1 MMFSISPK
9 FKIII
14 YVLLLGCALTFLAG
28 CSGTDSSDG
37 GAVLNVVMESSAL
50 SQGKKAMPINAD
62 KFLAEV
68 LDSAGK
74 ELQAKEAA
82 SSPSGNTTVSFTLA
96 NTGSYR
102 VRVSAFDV
110 NRVILGT
117 YNEAVSVVEGDNSVD
132 VNTLEAAEVH
142 YSSGLNLPQTQSAEG
157 LSDFFSFD
165 QSGIH
170 LQSYCIFGKLVEE
183 GKPVNAYM
191 SIVQRLDEEIPDF
204 GSYMFPIVIAG
215 AGFNNPETAHIIFG
229 GSYGIAELTEAVT
242 VTQPWHAHVES
253 PNTPPTPYPD
263 NTTDMKILSGVMGQK
278 GARYRITSQTKDLE
292 DGALETSVEVTDEM
306 GIVNDG
312 YGPASFF
319 PQWLPEEQRA
329 VIISSYGGS
338 VGDYLEAS
346 GNPMTDQGS
355 YYYSAPMLQVDS
367 FTITRNGRTIS
378 QGNDGLLWMDIVYQS
393 FDAAAQEVVKTATWN
408 FFTLQFPDENLA
420 MMVTGVHN
428 DYNGDLPVATLFSA
442 LGNKSANGALNS
454 IYRWNLQD
462 IEITPVSGSTWTSP
476 SSNLT
481 YYTQYKITLGGEHKA
496 DLTVTMSWDE
506 QELKVNNT
514 VKYEGYADV
523 TGTLDG
529 KTVNGSAWVELQPAG
544 HL

>member
-1 MMFSISPK
+1 MSSLSVR
-9 FKIII
+9 FKLLIFTILLVTAFI
-14 YVLLLGCALTFLAG
+14 YLPG
-28 CSGTDSSDG
+28 CSRSDSSDG
-37 GAVLNVVMESSAL
+37 GAILNVVMESSAL
-50 SQGKKAMPINAD
+50 SRGKRAMPVNAD
-62 KFLAEV
+62 KFLVEV

-74 ELQAKEAA
+74 ELQAKETA
-82 SSPSGNTTVSFTLA
+82 SSYAVNTTVSFTLA
-96 NTGSYR
+96 DTGSYR
-102 VRVSAFDV
+102 VRVSAFDSS
-110 NRVILGT
+110 RVILGT
-117 YNEAVSVVEGDNSVD
+117 YEEAVTVVEGDNSVD

-142 YSSGLNLPQTQSAEG
+142 YTSQLNLPQTQSAEG

-242 VTQPWHAHVES
+242 VTRPWHAHVES
-253 PNTPPTPYPD
+253 PNTPPTPYPN
-263 NTTDMKILSGVMGQK
+263 NTTDMMLLSGVMGQK
-278 GARYRITSQTKDLE
+278 GARYRITSQAKDLE
-292 DGALETSVEVTDEM
+292 NGALETSVEVTDEM

-319 PQWLPEEQRA
+319 PQWLTDEQRS
-329 VIISSYGGS
+329 VINSTYGGS

-355 YYYSAPMLQVDS
+355 YYYSAPMLKVDS
-367 FTITRNGRTIS
+367 FTITRNGQTVS

-393 FDAAAQEVVKTATWN
+393 FDAAAQSIVKTATWN
-408 FFTLQFPDENLA
+408 FFTLQFPDDNLA
-420 MMVTGVHN
+420 MMVTSVHN
-428 DYNGDLPVATLFSA
+428 DYNGDLPVATLFSTT
-442 LGNKSANGALNS
+442 GTKSANGALNPS
-454 IYRWNLQD
+454 YRWNLQD
-462 IEITPVSGSTWTSP
+462 IAITPVSGKTWTSP

-514 VKYEGYADV
+514 VKYEGYAEV

-529 KTVNGSAWVELQPAG
+529 KTVSGSAWVELQPAG

>member
-1 MMFSISPK
+1 MLSISTRIK
-9 FKIII
+9 MLLFTI
-14 YVLLLGCALTFLAG
+14 LLGCALISFSG
-28 CSGTDSSDG
+28 CSGSDSSDTG
-37 GAVLNVVMESSAL
+37 TVLNVVMETSVL
-50 SQGKKAMPINAD
+50 SQGKRAMPINAD
-62 KFLAEV
+62 KFLVEV

-82 SSPSGNTTVSFTLA
+82 SSSEGNTTVSFTLA
-96 NTGSYR
+96 DTGTYR

-117 YNEAVSVVEGDNSVD
+117 YNEAVTVVEGDNSVD

-142 YSSGLNLPQTQSAEG
+142 YSSGLKLPQTQSAEG

-253 PNTPPTPYPD
+253 PNTPPTPYPN
-263 NTTDMKILSGVMGQK
+263 NTTDMMLLSGVMGQK
-278 GARYRITSQTKDLE
+278 GARYKITSQTKDLE
-292 DGALETSVEVTDEM
+292 DGALETSVEVTDVM

-319 PQWLPEEQRA
+319 PQWLSEEQRA
-329 VIISSYGGS
+329 VINSTYGGS

-346 GNPMTDQGS
+346 GIPMTDQGS

-367 FTITRNGRTIS
+367 FTITRNGQTIS

-393 FDAAAQEVVKTATWN
+393 FDAAAQEVIKSATWN

-420 MMVTGVHN
+420 MMVTSVHN
-428 DYNGDLPVATLFSA
+428 DSNGDLPVATLFSTT
-442 LGNKSANGALNS
+442 GTKSANGALNS

-462 IEITPVSGSTWTSP
+462 IKIEPVSGKTWTSP
-476 SSNLT
+476 ASNLT

-506 QELKVNNT
+506 QELKVNDT

-523 TGTLDG
+523 SGTLDG
-529 KTVNGSAWVELQPAG
+529 KTVSGSSWVELQPAG

>member
-1 MMFSISPK
+1 MLSVST
-9 FKIII
+9 KIKMLI
-14 YVLLLGCALTFLAG
+14 VFVLLGCALIPISG
-28 CSGTDSSDG
+28 CSRSDSSDG
-37 GAVLNVVMESSAL
+37 GAVLNVVMETSSL
-50 SQGKKAMPINAD
+50 TQGKRAMPINAE
-62 KFLAEV
+62 KFLVEV
-68 LDSAGK
+68 LSSTGK
-74 ELQAKEAA
+74 ELQAKEAD
-82 SSPSGNTTVSFTLA
+82 SSISGNITVSFTLTD
-96 NTGSYR
+96 TGSYR
-102 VRVSAFDV
+102 VRVSAFDADS
-110 NRVILGT
+110 VILGT
-117 YNEAVSVVEGDNSVD
+117 YDEAVTVVEGDNSVD
-132 VNTLEAAEVH
+132 VNTLDAAEVH
-142 YSSGLNLPQTQSAEG
+142 YTSQLNLPQTRSAEG

-170 LQSYCIFGKLVEE
+170 LQSYCIFGKLVED

-253 PNTPPTPYPD
+253 ANSSPTPYPY
-263 NTTDMKILSGVMGQK
+263 NTTDMMVLSGVMGQK
-278 GARYRITSQTKDLE
+278 GARYKITSQTKDL
-292 DGALETSVEVTDEM
+292 DGGALETSVEVTDVM

-319 PQWLPEEQRA
+319 PQWVSDEQRS
-329 VIISSYGGS
+329 IINSTYGGS
-338 VGDYLEAS
+338 VGDYLEATGS
-346 GNPMTDQGS
+346 AMTDQGS
-355 YYYSAPMLQVDS
+355 YYYSAPMLKVDS
-367 FTITRNGRTIS
+367 FNITRNGQTVS

-393 FDAAAQEVVKTATWN
+393 FDAAAQGIIKTATWN
-408 FFTLQFPDENLA
+408 FFTLQFPDDNLA
-420 MMVTGVHN
+420 MMVTSVHN
-428 DYNGDLPVATLFSA
+428 DSNGNLPVATLFSTT
-442 LGNKSANGALNS
+442 GTKSANGAVNA

-462 IEITPVSGSTWTSP
+462 ISIEPVSGKTWTSP
-476 SSNLT
+476 SSKLT
-481 YYTQYKITLGGEHKA
+481 YYTQYKITLTGEHKA

-529 KTVNGSAWVELQPAG
+529 KTVNGSSWVELQPAG